1 MADLKKLVAVG
12 SVLTLLGGT
21 GAYYSSNATIIQ
33 DKVGTLFDL
42 ANQYKTLAGQNQQTA
57 EEKQAILDSL
67 AELLGATGTDLESLQ
82 LALSNKLAGQT
93 TATTQEVINTIAGK
107 LGLSGK
113 TDYTMDDVTAEITHL
128 QSNDT
133 ELKDVLNYLEI
144 TDWDGT
150 SESIETAIINKVNKA
165 VADNEQ
171 ALMNEIA
178 WDFLGMAKTDDDG
191 NTINYTKAQVIN
203 EIVSVTD
210 EIKAVEQYIDDYN
223 AYNNPNMDKYYDY
236 NEDGKITLLEKIQS
250 MIDQLNQ
257 AQADSEANLKLVEQK
272 IINLGHCPV
281 HETALDGNY
290 CKTCDKNY
298 TKTTEGTSSSEGDKG
313 ITGGTTGTTTGGTTS
328 GTTQTVNA
336 DKIAKTIADTVKANV
351 TDVTQVKVEV
361 SNGGGNFEGLKCV
374 KIDNSSSNGA
384 KGGAIVPKVK
394 TALESLGMTYIDKG
408 TVNTVGKGQ
417 FTVSIS
423 DKTYSYVYFNVDEGM
438 TQELINQYLNN

>member
-21 GAYYSSNATIIQ
+21 GAYYSSNATVIQ

-57 EEKQAILDSL
+57 NEKQAILDSL

-298 TKTTEGTSSSEGDKG
+298 TKTTEGTSSSDPDKG
-313 ITGGTTGTTTGGTTS
+313 ITGGTTG
-328 GTTQTVNA
+328 GTTQQPTNPTTPQVGNQVEQDVASAIKSVGLTSENIESIELKTTANSAETNFYRITFNVKPSDNEFETYKTDLTTVLTSKGYTYGSAKVTGGQYFVSRA
-336 DKIAKTIADTVKANV
+336 DNKLTVSVN
-351 TDVTQVKVEV
+351 
-361 SNGGGNFEGLKCV
+361 SNL
-374 KIDNSSSNGA
+374 
-384 KGGAIVPKVK
+384 
-394 TALESLGMTYIDKG
+394 G
-408 TVNTVGKGQ
+408 TVTLANLQALLK
-417 FTVSIS
+417 
-423 DKTYSYVYFNVDEGM
+423 
-438 TQELINQYLNN
+438 